1 METSEIISD
10 HWDYPKK
17 NYHKY
22 TEKQSKDRFRSREK
36 NQNMSRVHKTI
47 QNEKEIQVSLT
58 KEIYTK
64 RDKVDIIA
72 TRNEML
78 LVESV
83 ESQQSMNRS
92 RR

>member
-1 METSEIISD
+1 
-10 HWDYPKK
+10 
-17 NYHKY
+17 
-22 TEKQSKDRFRSREK
+22 
-36 NQNMSRVHKTI
+36 MSRVHKTI